1 MKEYPAPFS
10 TEIMLVK
17 KWKGSSLCAAA
28 YYYAGNMLIG
38 WRLQREICAD
48 ADMMLLCR
56 FFIFVHTFVWKDS
69 SKVVVVV
76 MEWECLLLSF
86 SL

>member
-1 MKEYPAPFS
+1 MLLLI
-10 TEIMLVK
+10 TMLV
-17 KWKGSSLCAAA
+17 GSL
-28 YYYAGNMLIG
+28 AGDYT
-38 WRLQREICAD
+38 EICAD

-56 FFIFVHTFVWKDS
+56 FFFIFVHTFVWKDP